1 MEVYTVVMWYNLTK
15 EERSYTHILT
25 HHTHT
30 HLHTH
35 PYPPSQINL
44 YKDVVDDV
52 IKNVK
57 DDFLNEGI
65 DEQVLEELKQVRLQ

>member
-1 MEVYTVVMWYNLTK
+1 MAHVL
-15 EERSYTHILT
+15 THISSHT
-25 HHTHT
+25 PHTHT
-30 HLHTH
+30 HRHAH

-44 YKDVVDDV
+44 YRDVVDDV